1 MPHAVDLYNNI
12 YGDYESD
19 AEAAVRRAT
28 YGEDVGQ
35 SSWMSAAEWLGF
47 ADRLKVTPDAHVLEV
62 GSGSGG
68 PAVYLGLMR
77 SCRVTGVDINPHGI
91 RNAERLASSKGVAP
105 RVSFQ
110 PVDASGPLPF
120 ADAAFDAIVSNDAM
134 CHIPNRLDVLR
145 DWHRVLRGGGRMLF
159 TDAMVVTGL
168 VSHEEL
174 ATRSSIGRYVFL
186 PPGENER
193 LIGEAGFRLLAAEDL
208 TDAAAAIAARWH
220 DAREQHQSALL
231 EREGAENFAG
241 LQRFLACVQRLS
253 EERRLS
259 RSAYLAE
266 KAV

>member
-1 MPHAVDLYNNI
+1 
-12 YGDYESD
+12 
-19 AEAAVRRAT
+19 
-28 YGEDVGQ
+28 
-35 SSWMSAAEWLGF
+35 
-47 ADRLKVTPDAHVLEV
+47 
-62 GSGSGG
+62 
-68 PAVYLGLMR
+68 
-77 SCRVTGVDINPHGI
+77 
-91 RNAERLASSKGVAP
+91 
-105 RVSFQ
+105 
-110 PVDASGPLPF
+110 
-120 ADAAFDAIVSNDAM
+120 M

-259 RSAYLAE
+259 RYAYLAE